1 LIEQATRD
9 EKPIVM
15 FLQSAGMYVDGGPEA
30 VSSMTAINF
39 MIAEY
44 FRKTKGNPLCKIFS
58 VPFGVCTGGT
68 IASFAQAP

>member
-1 LIEQATRD
+1 
-9 EKPIVM
+9 M

-39 MIAEY
+39 AIVEY
-44 FRKTKGNPLCKIFS
+44 FRKTSGNPDCQIFS
-58 VPFGVCTGGT
+58 IPLGICTGGT